1 MSVLYLKAA
10 VDEGIS
16 AVYLEAAVDEG
27 ISRVVGLHHP
37 EGSAYE
43 GVEVLVKHDVPLGVT
58 KQRIASRQHR

>member
-1 MSVLYLKAA
+1 MYVLYLKAA
-10 VDEGIS
+10 VDER
-16 AVYLEAAVDEG
+16 

-58 KQRIASRQHR
+58 KQRVASRQHR